1 MQSYCYALAGVQIV
15 PPSRKVEPDVAL
27 LLFMIFFFAYYAFS
41 LWRATKDS
49 ENSVRRK
56 PNDD

>member
-1 MQSYCYALAGVQIV
+1 MQSYCYALAGVEIV

-27 LLFMIFFFAYYAFS
+27 LLFMIFFFAYYVFS
-41 LWRATKDS
+41 LWSATKDS
-49 ENSVRRK
+49 GSSVRRE

>member
-41 LWRATKDS
+41 LWSATRDS
-49 ENSVRRK
+49 GNPARRK

>member
-15 PPSRKVEPDVAL
+15 PPSRKVEPDAAL
-27 LLFMIFFFAYYAFS
+27 LLFMIFFFAYYVFS
-41 LWRATKDS
+41 LWSATKDS
-49 ENSVRRK
+49 GNSVRRE